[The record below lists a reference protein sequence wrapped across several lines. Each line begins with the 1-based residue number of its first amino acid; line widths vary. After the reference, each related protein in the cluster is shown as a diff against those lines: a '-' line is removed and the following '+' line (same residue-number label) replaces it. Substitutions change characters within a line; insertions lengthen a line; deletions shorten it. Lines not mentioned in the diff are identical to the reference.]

1 MTTKQSIALKM
12 YLKVRD
18 VFEENLTKWADAS
31 EIKSSC
37 EDFNSNT
44 DKIIELENEFKKDI
58 SSFTVAK
65 AAKREKL
72 VNTAV
77 PILNVLQVYAYDI
90 KDDSLAKKINYSRNK
105 LTKMKDLALVDK
117 CKFAWKITKQL
128 YGKSLTMGNESA
140 KKDKKALANSV
151 NIKGYGVNGQ
161 MIDNLEVANKEF
173 IDATLAL
180 KDAISYKNKCAK
192 KITDKVKS
200 NDKILRNR
208 LDKLLTLFELTDQN
222 FYKSYTDARVLD
234 SDTKANNEETKK
246 AVVEPKQT
254 GKEKSQ
260 AGKTTKA
267 TAQRRTRATTTAT
280 TNKSKTT

>member
-12 YLKVRD
+12 YLKVRG
-18 VFEENLTKWADAS
+18 VIEENLSKWADAS
-31 EIKSSC
+31 EIKNSC

-44 DKIIELENEFKKDI
+44 DTIIELKNEFKKDI

-65 AAKREKL
+65 ADKREKL

-90 KDDSLAKKINYSRNK
+90 KDNSLAKKINYSRNK
-105 LTKMKDLALVDK
+105 LTKMKDSALVDK

-128 YGKSLTMGNESA
+128 YSKSLTMGNESA

-173 IDATLAL
+173 IDATLSL
-180 KDAISYKNKCAK
+180 KDAMSYKNNCAK

-208 LDKLLTLFELTDQN
+208 LDRLLTLFELTDQS
-222 FYKSYTDARVLD
+222 FYKSYSDARVLD
-234 SDTKANNEETKK
+234 SDNKANNEETKK
-246 AVVEPKQT
+246 AVVEPKQPE
-254 GKEKSQ
+254 KEEPQ
-260 AGKTTKA
+260 AKKTTKT
-267 TAQRRTRATTTAT
+267 TARTKTRATTTTA
-280 TNKSKTT
+280 TNKSQTA